1 MVILQPYVG
10 SQVNALLGPVGE
22 AMERRFRLDALS
34 TVPRLAS
41 RLTLRLNPILTLI
54 LPLRLTLTLNL
65 TPTLT
70 LVRCRCS
77 HRSPCR
83 SARAY
88 STVSRRYLSLQPYS
102 NPNPDPNPNPNPNL
116 FDLLEEV
123 PNANGEAILP

>member
-34 TVPRLAS
+34 TVPRLAP
-41 RLTLRLNPILTLI
+41 RLTLLLNPILTLI
-54 LPLRLTLTLNL
+54 LTLTLTLTL

-70 LVRCRCS
+70 LARCRCS

-83 SARAY
+83 SARAC
-88 STVSRRYLSLQPYS
+88 STVSRRYLTLAPTLTLTLTY
-102 NPNPDPNPNPNPNL
+102 
-116 FDLLEEV
+116 
-123 PNANGEAILP
+123 ANGETIQP

>member
-1 MVILQPYVG
+1 MAILQPYLG

-34 TVPRLAS
+34 TVPRLAP
-41 RLTLRLNPILTLI
+41 RLTLLLNPILTLI
-54 LPLRLTLTLNL
+54 LTLTLTLNL
-65 TPTLT
+65 TLALT
-70 LVRCRCS
+70 LARCRCS

-102 NPNPDPNPNPNPNL
+102 NPNPDPSPNPNPNL
-116 FDLLEEV
+116 LDLLEEV
-123 PNANGEAILP
+123 PNAHGEAILP